1 MSRSAD
7 GRNLAKIFG
16 TFLFVTTVMPSWS
29 GRRKYVHVH
38 AFPLTDNVKT
48 ESSAVDPADEE
59 AQENEYETSALAKAR
74 KLHPPRALNTY
85 DAEYEHA
92 EFWEEHGTLLKEAWK
107 EWWEKEVFAII
118 SHDTDNILKES
129 SDEWL
134 LPELSKAL
142 DEAISSPSPQSEE
155 KVKSFWVSTP
165 TEGFSNETGQQ
176 QRHRQQF
183 YTTQQLPKGV
193 YTTSSPL
200 LTPRGISYLRTL
212 LALARSSKIPTR
224 RPNGM
229 NRNGVILDK
238 DVDGAIPVNAIVE
251 SFVEKML
258 VEKVVRPMGRVLFP
272 EFVGCGD
279 DLEYFAFTIQYDGGK
294 NENADADGECGH
306 INTDNQE
313 IDNNGLTKDFE
324 LKEHRDASVI
334 TLNINLNLPDE
345 IGYGGSQVFFRPFPI
360 EETTTTATLEESS
373 FDKCTIE
380 DGCGTVTFSP
390 GMALLH
396 LGAHRHGSLPIRS
409 ISSTGQR
416 KNNRFN
422 LVIWL
427 FGKHGDVRIAPH
439 STEEQMTLRERW
451 MGCQNDSDDWVD
463 VERLF

>member
-1 MSRSAD
+1 MFRSAVA
-7 GRNLAKIFG
+7 RNLAKIYG
-16 TFLFVTTVMPSWS
+16 TFLFVTTVMPAWS
-29 GRRKYVHVH
+29 GPGKSVHVH
-38 AFPLTDNVKT
+38 AFPLTDNVKN

-59 AQENEYETSALAKAR
+59 AQENEYKNSALAKAR

-92 EFWEEHGTLLKEAWK
+92 EFWEEHGTLLKEAWE
-107 EWWEKEVFAII
+107 EWWEKEVVAII
-118 SHDTDNILKES
+118 SHDKDNILKES

-142 DEAISSPSPQSEE
+142 EEAIASPSIQTEE
-155 KVKSFWVSTP
+155 KVKSFWVSTVSADF
-165 TEGFSNETGQQ
+165 TNETDEQ
-176 QRHRQQF
+176 QRSREQF
-183 YTTQQLPKGV
+183 YNMQQLPKGV

-238 DVDGAIPVNAIVE
+238 DVDGAIPVNSIVE
-251 SFVEKML
+251 SFVEKVL
-258 VEKVVRPMGRVLFP
+258 VKKVVRPMGRVLFP

-279 DLEYFAFTIQYDGGK
+279 DLEYFAFTIQYDGGE
-294 NENADADGECGH
+294 NENADADGECSY
-306 INTDNQE
+306 INKDNQD
-313 IDNNGLTKDFE
+313 IGNNGVNKDSE
-324 LKEHRDASVI
+324 LQEHRDASVI

-345 IGYGGSQVFFRPFPI
+345 NGYGGSQVFFRPFPM
-360 EETTTTATLEESS
+360 EETTTTATLEESL
-373 FDKCTIE
+373 FEKCTIE
-380 DGCGTVTFSP
+380 NGCGTVTFSP

-409 ISSTGQR
+409 ISSNGQR
-416 KNNRFN
+416 KSKRFN

-451 MGCQNDSDDWVD
+451 IGCQNDGDDWVD
-463 VERLF
+463 AERLF